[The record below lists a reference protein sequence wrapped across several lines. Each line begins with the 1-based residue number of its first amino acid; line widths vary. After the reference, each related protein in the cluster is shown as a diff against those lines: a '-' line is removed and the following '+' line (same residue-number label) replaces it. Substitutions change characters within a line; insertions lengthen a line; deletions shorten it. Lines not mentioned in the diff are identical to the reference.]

1 MESFTNGQQVLWRG
15 EPATVIRSEWVP
27 TSYPPYGWVCYTIRT
42 AGGPEIPAQPC
53 ELTAVPEEKMTVWWV
68 AGEATHGERGLAC
81 VSEPWSLEGI
91 GALHPD
97 AVYAGSPA
105 SFVRYLRHLGYTQL
119 DVDDEAPLAA
129 KIRSEWSCAPPQ

>member
-1 MESFTNGQQVLWRG
+1 MSCQAEHPKYPGLRCALELHPGHDHYAMGYTWPETAQVRTRAMMTLWWG
-15 EPATVIRSEWVP
+15 V
-27 TSYPPYGWVCYTIRT
+27 
-42 AGGPEIPAQPC
+42 
-53 ELTAVPEEKMTVWWV
+53 
-68 AGEATHGERGLAC
+68 GEATHGERGLAC

-129 KIRSEWSCAPPQ
+129 EIRSEWSCASSQ